1 MAVLGIDKTPPWNIC
16 DKDLV
21 EKHKLDSLLH
31 KAVANGK
38 ATGTAYSEIS
48 KKHGGHQHSVKI
60 CRICLICIIEFI
72 ELFDKNELIKIKD
85 KNKLIKTIGKN
96 KFIKIN

>member
-21 EKHKLDSLLH
+21 EKHKLESLLH

-38 ATGTAYSEIS
+38 ATGTTYSKIS
-48 KKHGGHQHSVKI
+48 NKHGGHQQSVKI
-60 CRICLICIIEFI
+60 FRICLMCFIEFI
-72 ELFDKNELIKIKD
+72 ELID
-85 KNKLIKTIGKN
+85 KNKLIKINDKD
-96 KFIKIN
+96 KLIKTKR

>member
-1 MAVLGIDKTPPWNIC
+1 MAVLGIDKTPPWNKC

-38 ATGTAYSEIS
+38 ATGTKYSELS
-48 KKHGGHQHSVKI
+48 NRHQQTVKI
-60 CRICLICIIEFI
+60 CRICLTDN
-72 ELFDKNELIKIKD
+72 LLN
-85 KNKLIKTIGKN
+85 
-96 KFIKIN
+96 

>member
-1 MAVLGIDKTPPWNIC
+1 MAVLGIDKTPPWNKC

-38 ATGTAYSEIS
+38 ATGTTFSELSTLLGSGSEIQS
-48 KKHGGHQHSVKI
+48 CSILNDISVI
-60 CRICLICIIEFI
+60 SSEFI
-72 ELFDKNELIKIKD
+72 
-85 KNKLIKTIGKN
+85 N
-96 KFIKIN
+96 KFVQKCQCYYTFSD